1 MTATITPSQAQP
13 HIDRAFV
20 MDSLA
25 RVHTAWGEAA
35 WNSGDYPAAIRQ
47 WRVAARYSI
56 AAGQEGACTP

>member
-1 MTATITPSQAQP
+1 MITITPAAAQQ

-25 RVHTAWGEAA
+25 RVHTAWGEAT
-35 WNSGDYPAAIRQ
+35 WNAGDNPAAIRH

-56 AAGQEGACTP
+56 TTKQEGACTP